1 MEINLS
7 ATDRNGCIA
16 KDGVKILVSQQR
28 NIAIPT
34 AFSPNNDAQN
44 DISIIHGPENIKI
57 LQFKIYDQLG
67 NLVYQDADFLTN
79 EISRG
84 WNGTFRQ
91 MEVPVG
97 NYEWFCTVEYPD
109 GYKDYLRGQTQLI
122 R

>member
-34 AFSPNNDAQN
+34 AFSPNNDNQN
-44 DISIIHGPENIKI
+44 DILIVHGPENVKI

-67 NLVYQDADFLTN
+67 NLVYQDADFLPMKQAGVGTVPSGKWKCLL
-79 EISRG
+79 EIM
-84 WNGTFRQ
+84 NGF
-91 MEVPVG
+91 VPSNIPMATRIICG
-97 NYEWFCTVEYPD
+97 GKPN
-109 GYKDYLRGQTQLI
+109 
-122 R
+122 